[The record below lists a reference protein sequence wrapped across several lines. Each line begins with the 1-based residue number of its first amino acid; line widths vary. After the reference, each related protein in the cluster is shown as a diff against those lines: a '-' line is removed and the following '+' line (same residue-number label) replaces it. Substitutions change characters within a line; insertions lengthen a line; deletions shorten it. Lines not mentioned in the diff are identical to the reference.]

1 MKVLKVL
8 LIVVLIAGAIAAFR
22 AWRSGMCDD
31 WMSEGSWSQ
40 WSACDDEEGSE
51 VV

>member
-1 MKVLKVL
+1 MKVLKWLVI
-8 LIVVLIAGAIAAFR
+8 IVMIVGAIAAFR

-40 WSACDDEEGSE
+40 WSACDDEGSE
-51 VV
+51 TV